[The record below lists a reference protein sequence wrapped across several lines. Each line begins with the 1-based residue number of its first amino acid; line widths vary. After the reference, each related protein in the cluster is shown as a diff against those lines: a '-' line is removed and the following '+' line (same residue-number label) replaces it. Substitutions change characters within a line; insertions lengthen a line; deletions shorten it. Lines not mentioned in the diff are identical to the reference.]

1 MHLNPR
7 TEGNVQPVVLV
18 FERSKI
24 NDQDDVSE
32 MAEQGPLENS
42 FLHISSGNVTWKNK
56 T

>member
-1 MHLNPR
+1 MHLNPCS
-7 TEGNVQPVVLV
+7 EGNVQPVVLV

-32 MAEQGPLENS
+32 MAQQGPLENC
-42 FLHISSGNVTWKNK
+42 FLHKSSGNVTGKNK